1 MSDDKILSQLD
12 NTANVIGYQPTLE
25 YKKDRTA
32 VGEAIT
38 SSDETVTYDPEKD
51 STLYTKTL
59 NGFAENMPSNVL
71 SDIEYV
77 LKNISDLKQ
86 LLVEKFNEDQAI
98 SQNPFYK
105 DVNSITDTE
114 IILSN
119 AKPGKSYNPYNDI
132 NKLIEA
138 NDTGDNEFSSK
149 FQEQY
154 NSISGSVI
162 PSLLNKLSNIENK
175 LATLNTTYK
184 NIFYNNPNIS
194 ILEAKNSDA
203 KYLSNMKLRERNGSD
218 NGVNYLTISFDSLF
232 NKVISHCIYQDN
244 KSAIKVAK
252 VIDSH
257 EDTQATVNDMNIIQ
271 KLFDD
276 VEYQLDLRSRG
287 YMRNENLELIQKSL
301 YNYYEKRKYLNDL
314 YSLSRDHRDSKFLA
328 RKTSEYSKELNDA
341 IKNVGRVLLYNQNYV
356 NNITVL
362 EKQKYELQKLFRS
375 TSSNS

>member
-25 YKKDRTA
+25 YRKDRTA

-38 SSDETVTYDPEKD
+38 SSDETVTYGPEKD

>member
-1 MSDDKILSQLD
+1 MSDDKILRQLD

-257 EDTQATVNDMNIIQ
+257 EDTQATVNDMSIIQ

>member
-86 LLVEKFNEDQAI
+86 LLVKKFNEDQAI

>member
-25 YKKDRTA
+25 YRKDRTA

>member
-25 YKKDRTA
+25 YRKDRTA

-38 SSDETVTYDPEKD
+38 SSDETITYDPEKD